1 MQLLRL
7 SRGLGR
13 CCEAPGVRRRTR
25 CSLGSFQHGG
35 AGMQVNAFGA
45 NPYRHLLRL
54 GDRSVSREPN
64 CGCLIF
70 SATKISIRTAEAEFG
85 RGRGAIQVGVRHE
98 RF

>member
-1 MQLLRL
+1 
-7 SRGLGR
+7 
-13 CCEAPGVRRRTR
+13 
-25 CSLGSFQHGG
+25 
-35 AGMQVNAFGA
+35 MQVNAFGA